1 MWTVWIE
8 GKYSRAAVE
17 HKDLLTPSSRECRY
31 EERIRA
37 NAIDDDR
44 RGLIVRLEDMSF
56 HRSTNNEQHVVRDI
70 HDILHSYYDVART
83 RFIDNVCKQAAD
95 FFLVNGPDTPL
106 RVLSP
111 VFVSRLTD
119 EKLEQ
124 IAGEESAVKRQR
136 DKLQKDMN
144 SLSEA
149 MRILS

>member
-1 MWTVWIE
+1 MHDHKLTVP
-8 GKYSRAAVE
+8 SHE
-17 HKDLLTPSSRECRY
+17 HRY
-31 EERIRA
+31 QERLHES
-37 NAIDDDR
+37 AIDDTR
-44 RGLIVRLEDMSF
+44 YGLIVRLDEMSLK
-56 HRSTNNEQHVVRDI
+56 RSTSNEQHVIRDI

-124 IAGEESAVKRQR
+124 IAGEEAQVRRQR
-136 DKLQKDMN
+136 EKLQKDIN
-144 SLSEA
+144 SLTEA